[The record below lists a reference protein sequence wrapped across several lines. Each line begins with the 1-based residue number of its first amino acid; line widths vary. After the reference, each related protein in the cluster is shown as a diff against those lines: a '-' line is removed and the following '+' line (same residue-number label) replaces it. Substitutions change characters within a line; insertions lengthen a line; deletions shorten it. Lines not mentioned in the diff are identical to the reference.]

1 MNQTEIIIGLYHNAT
16 HQIVFHTYMLHDLDV
31 FDLDDS
37 DSENCAMIQED
48 LNNDTYNVII
58 KGIELRLS
66 RRDYSIIVKA
76 KDSDN

>member
-1 MNQTEIIIGLYHNAT
+1 
-16 HQIVFHTYMLHDLDV
+16 MLHDLDV